1 MEIKKQEN
9 KVALITGVTSG
20 IGRQLTYLFAKDGYD
35 LVLVARN
42 KQKLN
47 ALEEELR
54 KKYPVATNGIIKDLS
69 EPSSPQEIFEEI
81 QQRDIAIDVL
91 VNNAGFNVYGSL
103 HKTELLEQQ
112 KLIQVNLITPT
123 HLTRLL
129 LPSMLKRRRGKIM
142 FIGSTGS
149 FVPAAYDAIYCATK
163 AYILSFA
170 EGLSQELYGTE
181 ITVTCL
187 CPGAT
192 QTEFA
197 PKAGMTRTRLF
208 NIGVMNGNVVA
219 QTGYRALMD
228 GKSVVIA
235 GFFNKL
241 QIQAMKFTPRFIAAP
256 LTRYIMSER

>member
-1 MEIKKQEN
+1 METKKQSN

-20 IGRQLTYLFAKDGYD
+20 IGRQLTYLFAKDGYN

-47 ALEEELR
+47 AIEEELR
-54 KKYPVATNGIIKDLS
+54 KKYQVTTTGIIKDLS
-69 EPSSPQEIFEEI
+69 EPSSPQEIFQEV
-81 QQRDIAIDVL
+81 QQHDIAVDVL

-103 HKTELLEQQ
+103 HQTELLEQQ

-129 LPSMLKRRRGKIM
+129 LPGMLERGNGKVM
-142 FIGSTGS
+142 FVGSTGS

-170 EGLSQELYGTE
+170 EGLSQELYGTG

-187 CPGAT
+187 CPGTT

-197 PKAGMTRTRLF
+197 AKAGMTRTRLF
-208 NIGVMNGNVVA
+208 SIGAMNAKVVA

-228 GKSVVIA
+228 GKSMVIA
-235 GFFNKL
+235 GLFNRM

-256 LTRYIMSER
+256 LTRYIMSEQ